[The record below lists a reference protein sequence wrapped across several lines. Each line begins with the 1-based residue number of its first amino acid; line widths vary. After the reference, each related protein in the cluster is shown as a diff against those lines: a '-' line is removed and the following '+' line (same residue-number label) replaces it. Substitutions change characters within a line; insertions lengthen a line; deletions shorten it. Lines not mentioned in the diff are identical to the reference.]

1 MILKEYSMSHK
12 ILDEINKKSIELD
25 IKMSKKYA
33 QSCEE
38 LLKILENKEKI
49 MEQKEH
55 KIDMIQTKLDTFIY
69 VCTCGQYFKT
79 QEEQIEHYKKYNLM
93 KIEPLVLE
101 EHGLF
106 KYKAATQVI
115 DKINEL
121 VEQVNKIKDK
131 IK

>member
-1 MILKEYSMSHK
+1 MSHP

-25 IKMSKKYA
+25 IKMSRKYA
-33 QSCEE
+33 QSYEE
-38 LLKILENKEKI
+38 LTKILENKEQV

-55 KIDMIQTKLDTFIY
+55 KLDMIQTKFDDFIW
-69 VCTCGQYFKT
+69 VCTCGQYFKSR
-79 QEEQIEHYKKYNLM
+79 EEQIEHYKKYNLM
-93 KIEPLVLE
+93 KIEPLVL
-101 EHGLF
+101 
-106 KYKAATQVI
+106 QVI